1 MNNIMSTVARTPV
14 RLTEATVALS
24 PEEVDILLD
33 ALLSWT
39 AVLGTEPSPEAA
51 HKIIYDAE
59 GELDVEAMSELADR
73 LLTVRASG
81 INGGT
86 L

>member
-1 MNNIMSTVARTPV
+1 MNNITSTVARTPV